1 MDNFTTIVMEKLNEI
16 LNYTFLGNNVL
27 DYVKFLLIVILG
39 LIFRRLFSKVSSRLL
54 FRLFKRYSADISVE
68 KFVAYMRKPT
78 ALLILLIFL
87 FIAGSQLD
95 YPVSWHL
102 VPHSEF
108 GLKMIVER
116 IYLIV
121 VISAVIWA
129 FLRIID
135 VFSSIMIRRAERTES
150 KTDNQIIPFM
160 FEVLKVVMLIIGV
173 FVILGTVFNLNIGS
187 LIAGLGIG
195 GLAVALAAK
204 ETLENLLGS
213 FTIFL
218 DKPFSSGD
226 LVKVGEITGVVEK
239 IGFRSTRIRTLEQS
253 FVTVPNK
260 KMVDAELDNLTQRT
274 MQRVRFFL
282 KLRLDTTEL
291 QLNEIKKEIK
301 TVLEQNPFIL
311 DNPTVKLY
319 EFSDS
324 ALEILIIYLVNTPDY
339 IEMLGVREEINFKI
353 LSIVEK
359 ANAKIA
365 IPAASVFM
373 EK

>member
-1 MDNFTTIVMEKLNEI
+1 MERLNEI
-16 LNYTFLGNNVL
+16 LNYYFLGNNVL
-27 DYVKFLLIVILG
+27 DYFEFVVIVISG
-39 LIFRRLFSKVSSRLL
+39 LIFKRLFSKVSSRLL
-54 FRLFKRYSADISVE
+54 FRLFKRYSSDISVE
-68 KFVAYMRKPT
+68 KFVEYMRKPT

-87 FIAGSQLD
+87 FIASSQLV
-95 YPVSWHL
+95 YPSSWHL
-102 VPHSEF
+102 ASHNEF

-129 FLRIID
+129 FLRVTD
-135 VFSSIMIRRAERTES
+135 VFSFIMISRAERTES

-160 FEVLKVVMLIIGV
+160 FEVLKVVMIIIGV
-173 FVILGTVFNLNIGS
+173 FVILGSVFNLNIGS
-187 LIAGLGIG
+187 LVAGLGIG

-226 LVKVGEITGVVEK
+226 LVKVGEVTGVVEK

-253 FVTVPNK
+253 YVTVPNK
-260 KMVDAELDNLTQRT
+260 KMVDAELDNLTQRS
-274 MQRVRFFL
+274 MQRVRFKL
-282 KLRLDTTEL
+282 KLRLDTTES
-291 QLNEIKKEIK
+291 QLKVISKEIK
-301 TVLEQNPFIL
+301 AVLEENTLIL
-311 DNPTVKLY
+311 EDQTVKLF
-319 EFSDS
+319 EFSDN
-324 ALEILIIYLVNTPDY
+324 ALEILVVYYVNSPDY
-339 IEMLGVREEINFKI
+339 SEMLGVRESINYKI

-359 ANAKIA
+359 NNAKIA
-365 IPAASVFM
+365 ISAASIFM